1 MRKARPRNM
10 RRLTFLALLS
20 RAIALRPP
28 GRRPKPTAKPFAPDT
43 DALDDFFTQLDP
55 DALVAVAPVDDAPA
69 APLCVVP
76 PSAGPLHL
84 FGDE

>member
-1 MRKARPRNM
+1 MGHHAAGPAV
-10 RRLTFLALLS
+10 TALLWES
-20 RAIALRPP
+20 
-28 GRRPKPTAKPFAPDT
+28 FDFES
-43 DALDDFFTQLDP
+43 DD
-55 DALVAVAPVDDAPA
+55 DDAPA

>member
-1 MRKARPRNM
+1 M

-20 RAIALRPP
+20 RAAALRPP

-55 DALVAVAPVDDAPA
+55 DALVATAPEDAA
-69 APLCVVP
+69 
-76 PSAGPLHL
+76 
-84 FGDE
+84 